1 MSDGDDTNDADM
13 SPESDPDTSS
23 RRDSDPDSSARDGP
37 TDADLPEGW
46 TVWNDEPDGRAIYA
60 YRPDVFDADQFPAA
74 CMPTLY
80 VAAGQANRPAAEAE
94 YGRTNVWRVEFFL
107 EPEVELVPAR
117 TYDTRAE
124 AVENAR
130 ELAAEFARGDLDY
143 RDAYQVPRDAYL
155 DELDELTG
163 E

>member
-1 MSDGDDTNDADM
+1 MSDGDESSDAD
-13 SPESDPDTSS
+13 SPETGDTE
-23 RRDSDPDSSARDGP
+23 P
-37 TDADLPEGW
+37 DLPEEW
-46 TVWNDEPDGRAIYA
+46 TVWNDEPGGRRILA

-80 VAAGQANRPAAEAE
+80 VAAGQPNRPASEAE

-117 TYDTRAE
+117 TRDTRAE
-124 AVENAR
+124 AIAEAR
-130 ELAAEFARGDLDY
+130 DLAAAFARGELDY
-143 RDAYQVPRDAYL
+143 RGAYQVPREEYL

-163 E
+163 RADPERGRES